1 MSLKSIR
8 VVVLLLL
15 AAGAA
20 YGWSNFK
27 LFYFK
32 APGQVLLAT
41 IIALVMYAPSL
52 WAISRL
58 DQRGLAWR
66 HQLSAFAFVAFFA
79 TISSRWTQDA
89 IDAGIRYW
97 QAVGP
102 SEEFCKMS
110 PLLMLL
116 LFAPG
121 VVRGMRD
128 GIVLG
133 AIAGL
138 SFGAF
143 EFATG
148 FAVGNFPEKGWAALY
163 TDIPARWALGTEMHI
178 LWGATTGGAI
188 GYAVQSRPGPARWAV
203 PLAIIAIV
211 MATHGLQDWMGK
223 YIAPLSLAVLAEPLA
238 ALGLPTEAA
247 GPGTLAYTAML
258 IYSATVNTLLIN
270 VLVIPILWWEIR
282 RSRSADAAPVREV

>member
-1 MSLKSIR
+1 VCVNYS
-8 VVVLLLL
+8 
-15 AAGAA
+15 
-20 YGWSNFK
+20 WSNFK
-27 LFYFK
+27 LSYFQ
-32 APGQVLLAT
+32 APGLVLAAT
-41 IIALVMYAPSL
+41 LIALVMYAPSL
-52 WAISRL
+52 WVVSRL
-58 DQRGLAWR
+58 DQRGLPSR
-66 HQLSAFAFVAFFA
+66 YKLFAFAFVAFFA

-121 VVRGMRD
+121 AVRGMRD

-138 SFGAF
+138 SFAAN
-143 EFATG
+143 EFATS
-148 FAVGNFPEKGWAALY
+148 FAIANFPEKGWGALY
-163 TDIPARWALGTEMHI
+163 TDIPARWALGTQMHI

-188 GYAVQSRPGPARWAV
+188 GYGVQSRPRPARWGV

-223 YIAPLSLAVLAEPLA
+223 YIAPLSLAVLATPLA
-238 ALGLPTEAA
+238 SLGLSQEAA
-247 GPGTLAYTAML
+247 GPGTLAYTLML
-258 IYSATVNTLLIN
+258 IYSTTVNTLLIN
-270 VLVIPILWWEIR
+270 ILVIPILWWEIR
-282 RSRSADAAPVREV
+282 RSRPAGAEQGARAADATRVHET